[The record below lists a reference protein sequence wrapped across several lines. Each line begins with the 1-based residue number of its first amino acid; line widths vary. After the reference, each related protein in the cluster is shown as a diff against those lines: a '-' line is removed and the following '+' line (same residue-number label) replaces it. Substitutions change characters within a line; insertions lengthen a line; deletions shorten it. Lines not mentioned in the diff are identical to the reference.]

1 MSLSFLLQATRVLH
15 IGNYDEDEVRMI
27 FDYVRTVD
35 NEMIFNYI
43 NTNTIISYDNDLGLL
58 IEVIDKL
65 MVVLEETE
73 DYEKCLVLKNKKEQC
88 LKANLEKTN

>member
-73 DYEKCLVLKNKKEQC
+73 DYEKCLVLKNKKSNVSKQI
-88 LKANLEKTN
+88 